1 MRSNTEPYIDLH
13 CHFLPEMDDGC
24 KSVEES
30 VKLLEEQWR
39 QGCVGIAST
48 SHYYARESIAEFLAR
63 REASFAKLRAA
74 LEKVHPEYVDKIVFG
89 AEAAYHPALLRDP
102 DLPKLCIGKSRYLLL
117 EMPFEPWSPR
127 ILRDVQS
134 LLSTTR
140 IRPVIAHLE
149 RYLDLVDED
158 AVDALVDMDVLIQ
171 MNAGCIQHF
180 SSKRKAVR
188 LLRDGIIDV
197 IGTDSHNLT
206 SRAPNMAKGIQKIR
220 KAGFDGEMDDILA
233 MNEEIFQA
241 ALGAPEA
248 EH

>member
-63 REASFAKLRAA
+63 REASFAKLRAV

-171 MNAGCIQHF
+171 MNAGCI
-180 SSKRKAVR
+180 
-188 LLRDGIIDV
+188 RDGIIDV

-220 KAGFDGEMDDILA
+220 KAGFDGEMDEILA

>member
-48 SHYYARESIAEFLAR
+48 SHYYAHESIAEFLAR
-63 REASFAKLRAA
+63 REASFAKLRAV

-171 MNAGCIQHF
+171 M
-180 SSKRKAVR
+180 R
-188 LLRDGIIDV
+188 IIDV

-220 KAGFDGEMDDILA
+220 KAGFDGEMDEILA